1 MPTTTTTH
9 INRDGD
15 ARALLDFYAEATG
28 GQVVALTYRDA
39 QWPLDEEHLDRVMW
53 GEVRTEGG
61 FHVMAFD
68 VRPEQAYDAGS
79 IPFFVS
85 LRNDTEEEC
94 RVLWEGLAAG
104 GTVVQDLGP
113 APWSPLYGM
122 VSDRFGV
129 TWVLDVAVA
138 Y

>member
-9 INRDGD
+9 INFDGT
-15 ARALLDFYAEATG
+15 AREALELYAEATG
-28 GQVVALTYRDA
+28 GQAFLLSYRDA
-39 QWPLDEEHLDRVMW
+39 QWPLEEEHLDKLMF

-68 VRPEQAYDAGS
+68 VRPDQAYDAGS

-85 LRNDTEEEC
+85 LRNDTEAEC
-94 RVLWEGLAAG
+94 RALWDALSAG

-113 APWSPLYGM
+113 AAWSPLYGM
-122 VSDRFGV
+122 VRDRFGV
-129 TWVLDVAVA
+129 TWVMDVIAA
-138 Y
+138 G